1 MQDKITGLSWS
12 KLQTSAIWNV
22 AWSNCQSLNYSGQ
35 TGWRLPT
42 QKELMEAYTHGI
54 RSAARTNWMTE
65 ANMNNGFWSGSS
77 MSLGTTNAWYVN
89 LANGSTSLN
98 LKGTPNQ
105 VVCVR

>member
-1 MQDKITGLSWS
+1 MAGY
-12 KLQTSAIWNV
+12 N
-22 AWSNCQSLNYSGQ
+22 GQ

-65 ANMNNGFWSGSS
+65 ANMNSAIWSGSS
-77 MSLGTTNAWYVN
+77 VSDDPGASNAFQSSAWFVL
-89 LANGSTSLN
+89 LAFGNTYYSSKYGSY
-98 LKGTPNQ
+98 Q